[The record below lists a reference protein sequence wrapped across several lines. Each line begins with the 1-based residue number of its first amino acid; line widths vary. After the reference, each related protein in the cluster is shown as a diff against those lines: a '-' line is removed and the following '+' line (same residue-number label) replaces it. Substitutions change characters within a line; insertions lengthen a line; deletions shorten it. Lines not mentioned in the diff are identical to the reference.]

1 RARRSAPSAQAL
13 ARRATRRLG
22 ARRLLPLERQL
33 ERLLT
38 LLAPGVELVRFL
50 TRFPGAFRLLFVARE
65 PVGAPQLVIR
75 LDEIG
80 PELERLLEKGLSV
93 FVHLAL
99 QVDEPEVEVRV
110 QGRLLVVRSEEHTS
124 ELQSP

>member
-1 RARRSAPSAQAL
+1 SLPFPYTTLFRS
-13 ARRATRRLG
+13 
-22 ARRLLPLERQL
+22 
-33 ERLLT
+33 
-38 LLAPGVELVRFL
+38 VRFL
-50 TRFPGAFRLLFVARE
+50 ARFPGAFRLLFVARE

-110 QGRLLVVRSEEHTS
+110 QGRLLVVVESDRLGKVLDRLSEDTLLHADVADVDTRQR
-124 ELQSP
+124 LGG